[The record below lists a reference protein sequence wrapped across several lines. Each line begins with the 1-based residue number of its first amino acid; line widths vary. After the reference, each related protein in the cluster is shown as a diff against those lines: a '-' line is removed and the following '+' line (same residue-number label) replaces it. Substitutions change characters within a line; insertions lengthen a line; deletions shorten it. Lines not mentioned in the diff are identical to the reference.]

1 MGGTTFHVLYGGPA
15 ALLPT
20 GGTTFHVLY
29 GVVSRRRMRDVVFAS
44 RPFKV
49 GTLFCRL
56 MTKAELLQVCRV
68 SNHDFLL
75 LLLLLLLSSSFFF
88 FLLLVLLCVFLAFC
102 LCVAAL
108 RSRGAWRTGSPF
120 PVLVTLFSVCLGCP
134 VAAFK
139 AATAVAQ
146 FSVLFSCQ
154 HISVVFP

>member
-1 MGGTTFHVLYGGPA
+1 MGPTGGTTFHVLYGEPA

-75 LLLLLLLSSSFFF
+75 LLLFLHLSSSGSS
-88 FLLLVLLCVFLAFC
+88 LCVFGVLS
-102 LCVAAL
+102 L
-108 RSRGAWRTGSPF
+108 RCCSPQQGG
-120 PVLVTLFSVCLGCP
+120 VEDR
-134 VAAFK
+134 
-139 AATAVAQ
+139 
-146 FSVLFSCQ
+146 
-154 HISVVFP
+154 I